1 MFKVYRFTILII
13 MLFGIQFAVYAQ
25 QQVAVS
31 DPISNVVDEIVK
43 EWKELF
49 AIKRAT
55 VVEMKG
61 DEVYINLAD
70 KHGVTVGMEF
80 DVIRPG
86 EDITD
91 PETGEILGP
100 SETPIGEIKIS
111 RVRERMSIG
120 KILSQEKGR
129 TISIGDVAYSKAVKL
144 KVAVTEL
151 SMTDGQRNA
160 LGVAVA
166 EKLMTKL
173 VGRIGR
179 FEILERSQIDKT
191 LEELNLNLSDLFDPE
206 SVKRVGKILGTDTLV
221 VGTMAEVETTVDLNI
236 RLIQVGT
243 GIVIAMAS
251 KKLLTTGEIQEK
263 LGQKLTRQRQVAGKV
278 VEIGKEE
285 TSLPSK
291 SVDNLVFTLKECKYS
306 GGPATCSFTV
316 TNKSQTD
323 SVKIKIYG
331 NFASLGD
338 LKSRLYDD
346 LGNEYR
352 AESIT
357 FGDKSSRSSVT
368 KELPPRTVINLILKF
383 EGVSP
388 EAKLAKS
395 IVVLV
400 RIGRSRKRIKLLFQD
415 VPLTRPL
422 QIEYSIYPCF
432 SDVRQE
438 KICHFD
444 KNTINYHLD
453 INKKM

>member
-1 MFKVYRFTILII
+1 MFKVYRFTIFII
-13 MLFGIQFAVYAQ
+13 MLFGIQFAADAQ

-49 AIKRAT
+49 AIKQAT
-55 VVEMKG
+55 VVVVKD
-61 DEVYINLAD
+61 DEVYINLGD

-80 DVIRPG
+80 EIIRPG

-129 TISIGDVAYSKAVKL
+129 IISIGDVAYSKAVKL

-151 SMTDGQRNA
+151 SMTDGQSNA

-206 SVKRVGKILGTDTLV
+206 SVNRVGKRLGADTLV
-221 VGTMAEVETTVDLNI
+221 VGTMAEMETTVDLNI

-251 KKLLTTGEIQEK
+251 KKLLKPGEIQEK
-263 LGQKLTRQRQVAGKV
+263 LGQKLKRQRQVVRKPASRPV
-278 VEIGKEE
+278 ELEVEIGEE
-285 TSLPSK
+285 EPSILPMSIEK
-291 SVDNLVFTLKECKYS
+291 NNLVFTLKECKYS
-306 GGPATCSFTV
+306 GGSVTCSFTV

-323 SVKIKIYG
+323 VEICLYAKWLTGPSQ
-331 NFASLGD
+331 A
-338 LKSRLYDD
+338 SRLYDD

-357 FGDKSSRSSVT
+357 FGDTSHRYGVT
-368 KELPPRTVINLILKF
+368 KELPPQTPINFILLF

-388 EAKLAKS
+388 KAKLAKS
-395 IVVLV
+395 IVVRI
-400 RIGRSRKRIKLLFQD
+400 RIGGSKHRKILFQN
-415 VPLTRPL
+415 VPLT
-422 QIEYSIYPCF
+422 
-432 SDVRQE
+432 
-438 KICHFD
+438 K
-444 KNTINYHLD
+444 
-453 INKKM
+453 